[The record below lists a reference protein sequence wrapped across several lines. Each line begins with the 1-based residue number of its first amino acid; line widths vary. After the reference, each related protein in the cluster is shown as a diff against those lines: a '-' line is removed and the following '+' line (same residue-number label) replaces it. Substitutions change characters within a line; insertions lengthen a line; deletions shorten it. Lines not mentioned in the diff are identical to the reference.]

1 MTQPV
6 LQDEIFRAYDIRGLV
21 GEGLNPEV
29 MYWLGKAIGSE
40 ALYKGEKT
48 LLLACDARLS
58 SPEFAEQIQAGILE
72 TGCNVINLGAVPT
85 PLLYFACHTLEP
97 GSGVMIT
104 GSHNPKEYNGVKVVF
119 KQQSLSDAQITI
131 FKDRIHSQAFYSG
144 KGKLSEHDVKAAYIR
159 RVSEDIKLKQP
170 WKLVIDCGNAICSNV
185 APQLF
190 QQLGCEVSGL
200 YCDIDGSFPNHHPD
214 PSQAEN
220 LRDLIKRVVDSD
232 ADLGIAFDGDGD
244 RVALITG
251 KGEIIDADHLLMTFA
266 RDILPEN
273 PGAIIVYDVKSSNHL
288 CQIITELK
296 GKPLMC
302 RSGHSY
308 VKKALH
314 QSGALLGGEYSSH
327 LFFKHRWYGFDD
339 GLYAAARFLE
349 IMDKT
354 RASADKIL
362 DSLPRSSHTPELFV
376 PVAESEKFAMM
387 KTISS
392 AFSLPNAEINTLDG
406 LRVSLENA
414 WGLIRA
420 SNTTPNLMLRFEA
433 KSAEAL
439 EDIMHKFQQ
448 ELLRILPDLKLNF

>member
-1 MTQPV
+1 MNLPT
-6 LQDEIFRAYDIRGLV
+6 LQEEIFRAYDIRGIV

-58 SPEFAEQIQAGILE
+58 SPEFAKQMQAGILE
-72 TGCNVINLGAVPT
+72 TGCNVIMLGAIPT
-85 PLLYFACHTLEP
+85 PLLYFACHALEP

-131 FKDRIHSQAFYSG
+131 FKDRIYSQAFSSG
-144 KGKLSEHDVKAAYIR
+144 KGRASEHDIKAAYIH
-159 RVSEDIKLKQP
+159 RVCEDIKLKQR
-170 WKLVIDCGNAICSNV
+170 WKLVIDCGNAICSSV
-185 APQLF
+185 APLLF

-200 YCDIDGSFPNHHPD
+200 YCDIDGTFPNHHPD
-214 PSQAEN
+214 PTQAEN
-220 LRDLIKRVVDSD
+220 LQDLIKRVVDSG

-244 RVALITG
+244 RLALITG
-251 KGEIIDADHLLMTFA
+251 SGAIIDADHLLMAFA
-266 RDILPEN
+266 RDILPDN
-273 PGAIIVYDVKSSNHL
+273 PGASIVYDVKSSNHL
-288 CQIITELK
+288 CQLITELE
-296 GKPLMC
+296 GQPLMC
-302 RSGHSY
+302 KSGHSY

-349 IMDKT
+349 IMDKNQ
-354 RASADKIL
+354 ASADSIL
-362 DSLPRSSHTPELFV
+362 ASLPSSSHTPELFV
-376 PVAESEKFAMM
+376 PVDENKKFAMM
-387 KTISS
+387 KAITA
-392 AFSLPNAEINTLDG
+392 AFSLPDAEINTLDG

-433 KSAEAL
+433 ETAEAL

-448 ELLRILPDLKLNF
+448 ELLRILPDLQLNF